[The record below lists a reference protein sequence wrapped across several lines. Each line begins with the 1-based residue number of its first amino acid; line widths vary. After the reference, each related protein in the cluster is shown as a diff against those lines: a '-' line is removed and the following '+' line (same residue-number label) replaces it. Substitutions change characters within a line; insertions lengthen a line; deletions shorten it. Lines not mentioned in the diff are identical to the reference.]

1 MEAIN
6 STQLFEGHYEV
17 SEEDFRP
24 FVDEQ
29 TEEEY
34 LDNFDEPAY
43 FFKGAV
49 FGLFFCLPFWGIL
62 IWLVFWLLIGIHCLE
77 II

>member
-1 MEAIN
+1 
-6 STQLFEGHYEV
+6 L
-17 SEEDFRP
+17 P
-24 FVDEQ
+24 FVDEK

-34 LDNFDEPAY
+34 LNNPDEPGY

-62 IWLVFWLLIGIHCLE
+62 IWLVY
-77 II
+77 

>member
-6 STQLFEGHYEV
+6 STQFSEGHYEV
-17 SEEDFRP
+17 SEEDFMP
-24 FVDEQ
+24 FVDEK

-34 LDNFDEPAY
+34 LDNSDEPGY

-62 IWLVFWLLIGIHCLE
+62 IWLIF
-77 II
+77 

>member
-6 STQLFEGHYEV
+6 STQFFEAHYEV
-17 SEEDFRP
+17 SEE
-24 FVDEQ
+24 
-29 TEEEY
+29 EY
-34 LDNFDEPAY
+34 LDNSDEPGY

-62 IWLVFWLLIGIHCLE
+62 FWLVF
-77 II
+77 

>member
-6 STQLFEGHYEV
+6 STQIFEGQYGV
-17 SEEDFRP
+17 SEEGHIP
-24 FVDEQ
+24 FVDEK

-34 LDNFDEPAY
+34 LDNYHEPGY

-49 FGLFFCLPFWGIL
+49 FGLLFCLPFWGIL
-62 IWLVFWLLIGIHCLE
+62 FWLVF
-77 II
+77 

>member
-6 STQLFEGHYEV
+6 STQYFEGHYEV
-17 SEEDFRP
+17 PEEGLIP
-24 FVDEQ
+24 FVDEK

-34 LDNFDEPAY
+34 LDNYDEPGY

-49 FGLFFCLPFWGIL
+49 FGLLFCLPFWGIL
-62 IWLVFWLLIGIHCLE
+62 FWLVF
-77 II
+77 

>member
-6 STQLFEGHYEV
+6 STQLFEGHYEL
-17 SEEDFRP
+17 SEEDFKP
-24 FVDEQ
+24 FIDEK

-34 LDNFDEPAY
+34 LDNSDESVY

-49 FGLFFCLPFWGIL
+49 FSLFFCLPFWGIL
-62 IWLVFWLLIGIHCLE
+62 IWLIF
-77 II
+77 